1 MEAGENII
9 EVRHVTFTYLGEKQ
23 PALRDVNLTVKPGE
37 FVLVLGPSA
46 SGKSTL
52 VNLFNGSVPHIFE
65 GTLEG
70 EVYVNGLG
78 TVEHPV
84 SELAK
89 TVGMVFQDPEAQ
101 LVNVL
106 VKDEIYFGP
115 ENLLTP
121 IEEIKRNA
129 QRSVSL
135 VGIEDLVERDV
146 FQLSGGQKQKVAVAS
161 VLSMQPRV
169 LVLDQPTANLDPQST
184 LEVFRLLGRLNRE
197 LGVTVIVIEHN
208 VDGLAEF
215 LTQVV
220 IMKDGRVVLSG
231 TPRQVF
237 SQRFA
242 DFSEELGL
250 WVPQIS
256 ELAQGMRD
264 RVSFPVFPL
273 TVDEAYA
280 PLVRA
285 IKRGTST
292 REAGKVGQK
301 NPDAKSIPIIDIR
314 DLSYTYAVNGVKA
327 LDRLNLT
334 IWPGDFLAIVGKN
347 GSGKSTLAKTL
358 MKINVPERDTVFIK
372 GRDIN
377 DISLFELTQTIGYV
391 FQNPDDQFV
400 EETVFDEVAYSLRV
414 RGIPEEVVGEKVLE
428 VLHLFHLD
436 KYKNLSPFSL
446 SMGQRRLLSVAT
458 MLIVGQEV
466 IILDEPTIGQDQAS
480 ANLLMGY
487 LKELNA
493 QGKTITIITHDMRL
507 MSKWVGRVVAMS
519 RSHLVLDGTVT
530 ELFEREDIM
539 EQAALVEPPI
549 VKLVKRLRGD
559 VPELPLILTPEEFE
573 GVVRDPREFQVS
585 KTALEG

>member
-70 EVYVNGLG
+70 EVYVNGLR

-89 TVGMVFQDPEAQ
+89 TVGVVFEDPEAQ

-400 EETVFDEVAYSLRV
+400 EDTVFDEVAYSLRV

-559 VPELPLILTPEEFE
+559 VPELPLMLTPEEFE
-573 GVVRDPREFQVS
+573 GVVRDPLEFQVS